1 MSKWLTS
8 LLMALAIFLTP
19 LNAVAEDAGLVGGE
33 VAAVEGAV
41 PAVPDNFDG
50 AAELVSQAINLAA
63 TGQWLLF
70 AILLVQLGV
79 FSVKRW
85 APEGYMKTWGSVTV
99 GALAAVVAV
108 LSGVLGGLSWAE
120 SLVVFLSGPGSS
132 LIVDLGHA
140 TGLLKRKETAKD
152 A

>member
-8 LLMALAIFLTP
+8 FLMILTIVFTP
-19 LNAVAEDAGLVGGE
+19 LGAVAGDAGLGGSE
-33 VAAVEGAV
+33 GAPVEGAA
-41 PAVPDNFDG
+41 PAVPDNFEG

-85 APEGYMKTWGSVTV
+85 APKGYMKTWGSVTV
-99 GALAAVVAV
+99 GAMAAVVAV

-120 SLVVFLSGPGSS
+120 SLVVFLSGPGAS
-132 LIVDLGHA
+132 LLVDLGHA
-140 TGLLKRKETAKD
+140 TGFLKRKETAED